1 MIPQLSL
8 HILQGLTPP
17 EHEVKLVEE
26 ENEPLN
32 LEEECDLVGISCMT
46 SNAPRAYQLAQEF
59 KKRGKTVVFGGVH
72 PTILP
77 EEALQYGD
85 SVVAGEAEGV
95 WEQVLEDFQNG
106 GLQRKYHD
114 PKPPLERYIPKKYG
128 KHHQK
133 KLFHVIPIMT
143 TRGCPYDCEFCCVSD
158 LYGRQI
164 RHSPVSNVIRDIEE
178 SQGKSFIFLDDNII
192 GKPKYAKELFRAM
205 KPLNIKWGG
214 QASVSFVQDIEL
226 MKLAAESGC
235 SALFFGVESVSE
247 VQLKTMRKSI
257 KELGKIEEAIQ
268 RVKDLGVV
276 FHASIVM
283 GFDNDTK
290 AVFSDTLEFLQRNK
304 VSSTTLNILTPY
316 PGTRIYEQFRREG
329 RLLTT
334 NWKHYDHNTVVFRPK
349 HISPDELQA
358 GSIWVKKEFSKLSS
372 ILRRLPGNLSH
383 PMLYLSMNLA
393 LRKVVKLD
401 TMKLPVLVSEVFE
414 AQGDE
419 SAIDKARAAISG
431 LNQKQLKREGMR
443 LLKQMLSGGKAEVRR
458 NHIAM

>member
-26 ENEPLN
+26 ENEVLD

-95 WEQVLEDFQNG
+95 WEQVLDDFQNG
-106 GLQRKYHD
+106 GLQRKYHN
-114 PKPPLERYIPKKYG
+114 PKPPLDRYIPKKYG

-158 LYGRQI
+158 LYGKQI

-214 QASVSFVQDIEL
+214 QASVSFVHDIEL
-226 MKLAAESGC
+226 MKLAAE
-235 SALFFGVESVSE
+235 
-247 VQLKTMRKSI
+247 
-257 KELGKIEEAIQ
+257 
-268 RVKDLGVV
+268 
-276 FHASIVM
+276 
-283 GFDNDTK
+283 
-290 AVFSDTLEFLQRNK
+290 
-304 VSSTTLNILTPY
+304 
-316 PGTRIYEQFRREG
+316 
-329 RLLTT
+329 
-334 NWKHYDHNTVVFRPK
+334 
-349 HISPDELQA
+349 
-358 GSIWVKKEFSKLSS
+358 
-372 ILRRLPGNLSH
+372 
-383 PMLYLSMNLA
+383 
-393 LRKVVKLD
+393 
-401 TMKLPVLVSEVFE
+401 
-414 AQGDE
+414 
-419 SAIDKARAAISG
+419 
-431 LNQKQLKREGMR
+431 KR
-443 LLKQMLSGGKAEVRR
+443 MLSAFLWGGKRVGSSVK
-458 NHIAM
+458 NHEEIHQGAR